1 MVNNVFAFLWQSSVC
16 FSILYVVYLLF
27 FSRLTYHK
35 INRVILLAIPVMS
48 LLLPFS
54 DIYFEFKSPVI
65 IELTNAQFTL
75 DNFEEYA
82 GQISGTAVSKDIS
95 FSFQTALFIL
105 YLVVM
110 LIFLFRILFSV
121 VKIIR
126 ISKSSISLNTNIIV
140 ADVETVFSF
149 HKHIFIPEKE
159 INNIHPKIIEHE
171 MVHIKHR
178 HTYDRILT
186 ELYIAFFWL
195 NPLVYLFRKS
205 VKSIHEFTADQEVVR
220 GDISPSEYLT
230 LLSQTF
236 YCKHS
241 SFIHSYFN
249 HSLIKK
255 RIDMISKTKSSRFNY
270 LKYVVILPVI
280 ALLLLAFSS
289 KTNTGLSTLSL
300 TETSANVF
308 KNSTPPNLFPV
319 ANGTIED
326 ITHTYGK
333 KFTFPGEK
341 NSKMHGG
348 IDIRGKIGTNIIAT
362 GDGIITKASAEKDW
376 GNLIIVSH
384 PGGYSTWYAH
394 LQNFN
399 IKEGQ
404 QVSKGD
410 VIGFLGNTGK
420 STGPHLHYE
429 IRQNDKRLD
438 PIDIINK

>member
-1 MVNNVFAFLWQSSVC
+1 
-16 FSILYVVYLLF
+16 
-27 FSRLTYHK
+27 
-35 INRVILLAIPVMS
+35 
-48 LLLPFS
+48 
-54 DIYFEFKSPVI
+54 
-65 IELTNAQFTL
+65 
-75 DNFEEYA
+75 
-82 GQISGTAVSKDIS
+82 
-95 FSFQTALFIL
+95 
-105 YLVVM
+105 
-110 LIFLFRILFSV
+110 
-121 VKIIR
+121 
-126 ISKSSISLNTNIIV
+126 
-140 ADVETVFSF
+140 
-149 HKHIFIPEKE
+149 
-159 INNIHPKIIEHE
+159 
-171 MVHIKHR
+171 
-178 HTYDRILT
+178 
-186 ELYIAFFWL
+186 
-195 NPLVYLFRKS
+195 
-205 VKSIHEFTADQEVVR
+205 
-220 GDISPSEYLT
+220 
-230 LLSQTF
+230 
-236 YCKHS
+236 
-241 SFIHSYFN
+241 
-249 HSLIKK
+249 
-255 RIDMISKTKSSRFNY
+255 MISKTKSSRFNY
-270 LKYVVILPVI
+270 LKYVFILPVV

-289 KTNTGLSTLSL
+289 KSNTDLSTLSF
-300 TETSANVF
+300 TKTSVNVF

-348 IDIRGKIGTNIIAT
+348 IDIKGKIGTNIIAT

>member
-1 MVNNVFAFLWQSSVC
+1 MVTNILTYLWQSSVC
-16 FSILYVVYLLF
+16 FSILYVVYILF
-27 FSRLTYHK
+27 FSRLTYHNM
-35 INRVILLAIPVMS
+35 NRVLLLVIPIIS
-48 LLLPFS
+48 ILLPFS
-54 DIYFEFKSPVI
+54 DQYFELKGPVI
-65 IELTNAQFTL
+65 INLTFTQFTL
-75 DNFEEYA
+75 DNFEEYT
-82 GQISGTAVSKDIS
+82 GQISTTTVSKVS
-95 FSFQTALFIL
+95 PFSFHIAFFIS
-105 YLVVM
+105 YVVVA
-110 LIFLFRILFSV
+110 LIFIFRILFSI
-121 VKIIR
+121 VKVIR
-126 ISKSSISLNTNIIV
+126 ISKSSISLNKNIIV

-149 HKHIFIPEKE
+149 YNQIFIPKKKRDD
-159 INNIHPKIIEHE
+159 IHPKIIEHE

-186 ELYIAFFWL
+186 EIYIALFWF

-270 LKYVVILPVI
+270 LKYVVIIPVI

-289 KTNTGLSTLSL
+289 KSKTGLSTLSF
-300 TETSANVF
+300 TKSVNVF
-308 KNSTPPNLFPV
+308 KNSTPPNLYPI
-319 ANGTIED
+319 ANGTFED

-341 NSKMHGG
+341 KSKMHGG
-348 IDIRGKIGTNIIAT
+348 IDIKGKIGTNIIAT
-362 GDGIITKASAEKDW
+362 GDGIITKASFEKNW

-394 LQNFN
+394 LHNFN

-429 IRQNDKRLD
+429 IRHKDKRLD